1 MCCRYWVDETPR
13 MMSIAEEMYRSGL
26 VNRWRTTNKITVS
39 GEIRPTDVVPVIA
52 PNRSGERAVF
62 PMKWGFTGKS
72 LLMNARVETAAEK
85 PMFRDAWAGHRC
97 LVPASYYFEWEHL
110 PGKNG
115 RTRTGDKYRIR
126 PKDSEMTWLCG
137 LYRIEEG
144 LPVFVVLTR
153 EPGEGIRFLHKRMP
167 LILPEEVAGEWI
179 RPDTKPESLLPA
191 ALTDMEFRKEA

>member
-85 PMFRDAWAGHRC
+85 PMFRDAWAAHRC

-115 RTRTGDKYRIR
+115 RTLTGDKYRIR

-153 EPGEGIRFLHKRMP
+153 EPGEGIRFLHNRMP
-167 LILPEEVAGEWI
+167 LILPEEVAEEWI
-179 RPDTKPESLLPA
+179 RPETKPESLLPA

>member
-26 VNRWRTTNKITVS
+26 VNRWRTTSKITVS

-85 PMFRDAWAGHRC
+85 SMFRDAWAGHRC

-144 LPVFVVLTR
+144 LPVFVILTR
-153 EPGEGIRFLHKRMP
+153 QPGEGIRFLHNRMP
-167 LILPEEVAGEWI
+167 LILSEEVAEEWI
-179 RPDTKPESLLPA
+179 RPDTRPESLLPA